1 MEDLIVSRWTWEF
14 PEVQWLRL
22 SAFTSVAQVQSLVG
36 ELRSC
41 KSHGAA
47 KKKKNDRFVF
57 KACGLLFWLTL
68 ELFY

>member
-22 SAFTSVAQVQSLVG
+22 SAFTSMAQVQSLVG
-36 ELRSC
+36 ELRFC

-47 KKKKNDRFVF
+47 KKKKKMID
-57 KACGLLFWLTL
+57 LFSKLVVY
-68 ELFY
+68 FSG